1 MIVNMASH
9 SFSLIGVLYQGES
22 LDLIISRWSKLL
34 KDFRLKSGK
43 FDISKI
49 PDIYDCIK
57 YDLQHN
63 R

>member
-1 MIVNMASH
+1 MWYHFLFLLV
-9 SFSLIGVLYQGES
+9 VLYQGES
-22 LDLIISRWSKLL
+22 LDLMISRWSKLL
-34 KDFRLKSGK
+34 KDFRLKNGK
-43 FDISKI
+43 FDISKV

>member
-1 MIVNMASH
+1 MMI
-9 SFSLIGVLYQGES
+9 G
-22 LDLIISRWSKLL
+22 RWSKLR
-34 KDFRLKSGK
+34 KDFKLKNET